1 MVEIR
6 VTNTLTRQ
14 KEPLIPLRPGQ
25 ISMYVCGVTPYDA
38 THAGHARPAVVFDVV
53 RRFLQ
58 RKGFQVRMV
67 QNFTDVDDKIIAR
80 ANERGRDPLELA
92 QTYSQEYLQSMDR
105 LGVGRADVYPRVSEH
120 IADVI
125 AMVEEL
131 VRKGFAYVADGDV
144 FFDVSRFPEY
154 GKLSNQKLSELETG
168 TRFDVDERKR
178 HPADFA
184 LWKATRPDEPAWDSP
199 WGHGR
204 PGWHIECS
212 AMSSR
217 YLGDQIDIHG
227 GGVDLVFPH
236 HENEIAQSEAFS
248 GRTPFVR
255 YWLHNGLVNLNG
267 EKMSKSLGNFLSVE
281 DVLAKYPAALL
292 RFFILSHHY
301 RSPVDFASEHLEA
314 ARKGWQRLNTL
325 VWELLDLGLSPQ
337 WPGLTSLWSGEAE
350 LDPKGLG
357 ETTAKAVREFD
368 EAMSDDFNTPRA
380 IGVLFDVVREVR
392 AAGMEAKGMVSALS
406 FLQEAAG
413 DILGVL
419 SERPSEIPNEDLSA
433 QLLELLVELRGDA
446 RERRDW
452 AQADRIRDR
461 LKELGVMLE
470 DTPAGTRWVVRS
482 K

>member
-154 GKLSNQKLSELETG
+154 GKLSNQELSELETG

-267 EKMSKSLGNFLSVE
+267 EKMSKSLQFPVRGGCSGQVSSS
-281 DVLAKYPAALL
+281 AAALFHL
-292 RFFILSHHY
+292 VTPLSQPSGFRFGAPGSGTQGLAATKHPGMGITGS
-301 RSPVDFASEHLEA
+301 RAEPTVAGVDQPV
-314 ARKGWQRLNTL
+314 
-325 VWELLDLGLSPQ
+325 VWRG
-337 WPGLTSLWSGEAE
+337 
-350 LDPKGLG
+350 
-357 ETTAKAVREFD
+357 
-368 EAMSDDFNTPRA
+368 RA
-380 IGVLFDVVREVR
+380 
-392 AAGMEAKGMVSALS
+392 
-406 FLQEAAG
+406 
-413 DILGVL
+413 
-419 SERPSEIPNEDLSA
+419 
-433 QLLELLVELRGDA
+433 
-446 RERRDW
+446 
-452 AQADRIRDR
+452 
-461 LKELGVMLE
+461 
-470 DTPAGTRWVVRS
+470 
-482 K
+482 